1 MNRKNYHAKEFSP
14 GRWHIIAPDGFP
26 IYDDAPYGKDRPLTF
41 DEDSAYAMVTHLNVQ
56 LMDDCAEQRN

>member
-1 MNRKNYHAKEFSP
+1 MPNKYHAKEFSP
-14 GRWHIIAPDGFP
+14 GRWCVITPAGSRLH
-26 IYDDAPYGKDRPLTF
+26 DDAPYGDDKPLVF